1 MLRRAATSVRA
12 RAARRDV
19 HGRDGSARARNGAA
33 GARNGAAARSR
44 RDVST
49 LILLRHGQSIWNGTT
64 ATFTGWV
71 DVPLTERGRSQA
83 REAGEL
89 LLERGFGDKI
99 TKVFTSELSRAWE
112 TASLAIA
119 GVSDGPEIVRDAR
132 LNERHYGCV
141 QGVCKRDATLLRY
154 FGEDNVKSWRR
165 SMHGR
170 PPPLDESHPH
180 WRAPPA
186 PTTESL
192 ADCQERVLE
201 CYEERVLPALF
212 EKPAATV
219 LVAAHSNT
227 LRALMAHVD
236 GVPDDAVPSL
246 HVPNSVPILYRFDE
260 ATRTLASRALS
271 VDGAAGSHARWLLSS
286 RNLQRLKSAVAP
298 GGLLTRALFDALD
311 ADGDRSLTVAEIERG
326 VRRLLKD
333 DVVVAGV
340 VKNIVRR
347 LDLKDDGTC
356 TMEDF
361 ERSAAEFA
369 DDMFREADVLAERAA
384 RTRREVNPDTPWG
397 RVQSFG

>member
-1 MLRRAATSVRA
+1 MK
-12 RAARRDV
+12 
-19 HGRDGSARARNGAA
+19 
-33 GARNGAAARSR
+33 
-44 RDVST
+44 
-49 LILLRHGQSIWNGTT
+49 LL
-64 ATFTGWV
+64 
-71 DVPLTERGRSQA
+71 
-83 REAGEL
+83 
-89 LLERGFGDKI
+89 
-99 TKVFTSELSRAWE
+99 
-112 TASLAIA
+112 
-119 GVSDGPEIVRDAR
+119 
-132 LNERHYGCV
+132 
-141 QGVCKRDATLLRY
+141 
-154 FGEDNVKSWRR
+154 
-165 SMHGR
+165 
-170 PPPLDESHPH
+170 
-180 WRAPPA
+180 
-186 PTTESL
+186 
-192 ADCQERVLE
+192 
-201 CYEERVLPALF
+201 
-212 EKPAATV
+212 
-219 LVAAHSNT
+219 
-227 LRALMAHVD
+227 
-236 GVPDDAVPSL
+236 PDDAVPSL

-347 LDLKDDGTC
+347 LDLKDDGTRAGRAEPAVGPDVATTFETSSPACQRWKNHERRSSSLRGRSRRC